1 MAPWS
6 PVSSVVAPGELSGRL
21 GAVVLATSAAGVLQV
36 KGSDA
41 RVEGPTSA
49 ALPGGDGQ
57 RVVR

>member
-6 PVSSVVAPGELSGRL
+6 PVSSIVAPGELSGRL
-21 GAVVLATSAAGVLQV
+21 GAVVLATSAGVLQV

-49 ALPGGDGQ
+49 ALRGGDGQ
-57 RVVR
+57 RVMR